1 MAIITDADIQSL
13 IDANRSIREIRKAI
27 EGLTTT
33 ELERLK
39 ATLTDTSNV
48 FKDAADQQI
57 RSFEAVKASAE
68 LAKQRADE
76 AAARASSAQ
85 KAAELQILAENAHL
99 DVLKA
104 RLKTGEAVQADID
117 AQTIKIEQL
126 TEETE
131 KATKAT
137 QDFIGGFDDLLSGN
151 IVGGLTKISKGF
163 LRNSKA
169 GEKMG
174 SMVQGLENKLFN
186 LTKTVGK
193 GGAGAAGAAGAIA
206 GLGAGL
212 LALAITAKITKMIFD
227 LAVQVMDA
235 ENEFRKI
242 TGASAEFASSMGT
255 TLNQTRKFGASIEET
270 SASMQSL
277 FMGVTDFTMMSE
289 AARVEMSANATM
301 MSKLGVSNEDF
312 ARGSQIAIKA
322 MGQTGIQAAATQRE
336 IAAAAMDIG
345 VAPSKMASD
354 FANAGP
360 QLAKFGRDGVRA
372 FKDLSVT
379 AKVTG
384 IEVNRLLAITGKFDT
399 FEGAA
404 EQAGKLNAAL
414 GGNFVN
420 AMELMTETD
429 PTERF
434 KMMRDSILDAGLSFD
449 EMSYYQRKFFT
460 ESMGL
465 QDEAELAALMS
476 GNMDSLSQNLGKTSA
491 EYAEMADQAKRVQ
504 SFQEKMNTLMMQ
516 MIPVV
521 TPLVD
526 ILVSITDWM
535 MENLD
540 TVATGLKV
548 LTAAVIGLGIGF
560 GILGG
565 AALAATA
572 PLWVIPMAITAA
584 IAAFAAIAALLF
596 QDSFASTFLEG
607 LYKIGDGFGFI
618 TEMVTAAVSPLI
630 KLQEIMNDLGLDMF
644 KGEGSLKLA
653 TEMTG
658 KNLEGVGNA
667 SMEAATKVK
676 AAAPV
681 IATSSAIS
689 NAVSNTTINNG
700 EGGGSNVNIKFDN
713 KKFSDLFDV
722 QVEKSIGRAARK
734 AVI

>member
-1 MAIITDADIQSL
+1 MAIITDKDIKSL
-13 IDANRSIREIRKAI
+13 IEAGASIGEIRKAI
-27 EGLTTT
+27 EGLTTK
-33 ELERLK
+33 EIEKLKKGLDEVSDSFKK
-39 ATLTDTSNV
+39 AT
-48 FKDAADQQI
+48 DQQI
-57 RSFEAVKASAE
+57 LYYKRLKDSAE
-68 LAKQRADE
+68 EAHKQAAE
-76 AAARASSAQ
+76 AATTASSAR
-85 KAAELQILAENAHL
+85 KKAELQIEAEKAKL
-99 DVLKA
+99 ELLKA
-104 RLKTGEAVQADID
+104 QLKTGEATADKID
-117 AQTIKIEQL
+117 EQTKAIENL
-126 TEETE
+126 TKETKE
-131 KATKAT
+131 ATKAT
-137 QDFIGGFDDLLSGN
+137 EDFMGGFDDLLSGN
-151 IVGGLTKISKGF
+151 IVGGLTKLSKGF
-163 LRNSKA
+163 IRTSETGK
-169 GEKMG
+169 KMG
-174 SMVQGLENKLFN
+174 SMVRGLEDKLFD
-186 LTKTVGK
+186 LVKTTGK
-193 GGAGAAGAAGAIA
+193 GSAGAVGAIA
-206 GLGAGL
+206 GLGIGL
-212 LALAITAKITKMIFD
+212 AALAIAAKITKMIFD
-227 LAVQVMDA
+227 LAMQVMDA
-235 ENEFRKI
+235 ENQFRKI

-255 TLNQTRKFGASIEET
+255 TLNETRKFGASIEET

-476 GNMDSLSQNLGKTSA
+476 GNMDSLSQSLGKTSA
-491 EYAEMADQAKRVQ
+491 EYADMADQAKKVQ
-504 SFQEKMNTLMMQ
+504 SFQEKLNTLMMQ
-516 MIPVV
+516 LIPVV

-526 ILVSITDWM
+526 VLVSITDWM

-540 TVATGLKV
+540 EVVLGFKV
-548 LTAAVIGLGIGF
+548 MLSVVLALAAGLGILAIGF
-560 GILGG
+560 
-565 AALAATA
+565 AAATA
-572 PLWVIPMAITAA
+572 PVWGTAAAITALVVGIGSLA
-584 IAAFAAIAALLF
+584 SLLF
-596 QDSFASTFLEG
+596 VDSFASSFLEG
-607 LYKIGDGFGFI
+607 LFKIGDGFGFI
-618 TEMVTAAVSPLI
+618 AEMAAVAAAPII
-630 KLQEIMNDLGLDMF
+630 KLQETMNDLGLDMF

-667 SMEAATKVK
+667 SMQAATKVK

-681 IATSSAIS
+681 IATSSAVS

-700 EGGGSNVNIKFDN
+700 VGGGSNVNIKFDN
-713 KKFSDLFDV
+713 KKFSDLFDI